1 MSAPVGTEELLA
13 VAEANRLIGQGGS
26 LAEALRLQLTVLH
39 ELTGARTSF
48 VALVDVPRGLLS
60 VMASRGRSDPR
71 VRAHALEEGI
81 LGRAF
86 QSQEVVEAD
95 GCLALGFARA
105 EAPVG
110 ALELVG
116 IKSRPSDVTLA
127 AMTSAIAASLGMAL
141 LQDELRQRKAE
152 LEQTSN
158 AMKAL
163 DQQRDLFLGKVSH
176 ELKTPLTT
184 VKTYLAML
192 LRHRLGALRPEQ
204 ERALG
209 IVDRNSDRLLR
220 LIDDLLLTSRLEVGQ
235 MTLLDKPFALKLL
248 LEECWSVSGKP
259 AERAQVTLEPVQGG
273 ECFVRG
279 DREHLRES
287 LLGLLD
293 NAIRYNVPGGKVWG
307 RVSTLGSTV
316 RVEVGDSGRGIAGE
330 KVATLFD
337 GFDAASEVNIRRK
350 GAGSS
355 LSRVRQVAQ
364 LHGGVLGVSSTPGQG
379 SVFAVTLPL
388 FAGLVTQSDVHP
400 LPSGQ
405 RGGVLMVEDDDDCRE
420 SVQELLR
427 IEGIDCVAVAT
438 AAEAIALLEK
448 MTPAMVIV
456 DLRLR
461 VGDGRGVIQH
471 VRRSAT
477 LSKLPVFVMS
487 GAVGEAS
494 SFTTEGPD
502 RIDGFFEKPL
512 NLPRVLASI
521 RAIVQAEATV

>member
-1 MSAPVGTEELLA
+1 MPEAPSDRELAA

-26 LAEALRLQLTVLH
+26 LAEALRLQLSVLH
-39 ELTGARTSF
+39 ELCGARTSF

-60 VMASRGRSDPR
+60 VMASRGRSDTR
-71 VRAHALEEGI
+71 VRAHAIDEGI
-81 LGRAF
+81 LGSAF
-86 QSQEVVEAD
+86 QGQQVIEAD
-95 GCLALGFARA
+95 GCLALGFARG

-110 ALELVG
+110 ALELMA
-116 IKSRPSDVTLA
+116 IKSRPTATALA
-127 AMTSAIAASLGMAL
+127 ALASALSAALEVAHL
-141 LQDELRQRKAE
+141 REELRARKQE
-152 LEQTSN
+152 LEQASTT
-158 AMKAL
+158 MRAL
-163 DQQRDLFLGKVSH
+163 DTQRELFLGKVSH

-184 VKTYLAML
+184 VKTYLALL

-220 LIDDLLLTSRLEVGQ
+220 LIDDLLLTSRLKVGQ
-235 MTLLDKPFALKLL
+235 MDLLDKPFGLKLL
-248 LEECWSVSGKP
+248 LEECWSVSGRP
-259 AERAQVTLEPVQGG
+259 AERAGVTLEPVQGG

-293 NAIRYNVPGGKVWG
+293 NAIRYNVSGGKVWG
-307 RVSTLGSTV
+307 RVSSVGGTV
-316 RVEVGDSGRGIAGE
+316 KVEVGDSGRGIASE
-330 KVATLFD
+330 KVAALFD
-337 GFDAASEVNIRRK
+337 GFDASSEVSMRSK

-364 LHGGVLGVSSTPGQG
+364 LHGGALSVASTPGQG
-379 SVFAVTLPL
+379 SVFAMTLPL
-388 FAGLVTQSDVHP
+388 FAGVVAQAEVQP
-400 LPSGQ
+400 LPAGG

-427 IEGIDCVAVAT
+427 IEGIECAAVAS
-438 AAEAIALLEK
+438 AAEAIALLGK
-448 MTPAMVIV
+448 MTPALVMV

-461 VGDGRGVIQH
+461 EGDGRGVIRH
-471 VRRSAT
+471 VRQSAT

-494 SFTTEGPD
+494 SFTAEGPD

-521 RAIVQAEATV
+521 RAIVQGRAEA